1 MNEINLSEPEWQAHM
16 WLARAWEDED
26 RITSC
31 RAQLDKIISELSG
44 IGKYDVEFIPTQN
57 GTNSV
62 ETKYL
67 EYSDTRAEMEKAIID
82 RSVKNKK
89 TKEYIDK
96 LQDKRLG
103 NMLYDRYIVR
113 LSWKHIGDKYHYAQR
128 QPYRLRHQCLTAI
141 RPLLPEDEIQEV
153 CYGK

>member
-1 MNEINLSEPEWQAHM
+1 MNDANLSDKEWEAHM
-16 WLARAWEDED
+16 WLSRAWNDED

-44 IGKYDVEFIPTQN
+44 IGKYDVEFIPAQT
-57 GTNSV
+57 GENSV

-67 EYSDTRAEMEKAIID
+67 EYSQTRAEMEKAIID
-82 RSVKNKK
+82 RSVKNKI

-141 RPLLPEDEIQEV
+141 RPLLPDEEIKEV

>member
-1 MNEINLSEPEWQAHM
+1 MTDTNLSDKEWEAHM
-16 WLARAWEDED
+16 WLSRAWNDED

-44 IGKYDVEFIPTQN
+44 IGKYDVEFIPAQT
-57 GTNSV
+57 GENSV

-67 EYSDTRAEMEKAIID
+67 EYSQTRAEMEKAIID
-82 RSVKNKK
+82 RSVKNKV

-128 QPYRLRHQCLTAI
+128 QPYRLRHQCLSAI
-141 RPLLPEDEIQEV
+141 RPLLPEDEVREV
-153 CYGK
+153 CYG